1 MKKLIELI
9 KAETPKLWRDLQK
22 LSLSLSAIAGV
33 LLQYNESNH
42 ILSSS
47 DILVLKWVIG
57 IGVALSAY
65 GQTKTVKK

>member
-9 KAETPKLWRDLQK
+9 KAETPKIWKDAQK
-22 LSLSLSAIAGV
+22 LSLSLSAIATA
-33 LLQYNESNH
+33 LIAYNETSS
-42 ILSSS
+42 ILTDS
-47 DILVLKWVIG
+47 DLVVLKWVIG